1 MGEKNSPY
9 VKDDVVE
16 SLWVRIKGM
25 KSKGDDV
32 VGVCYWLLSQDVGS
46 GESFYRQLGE
56 ISGSVALV
64 LMGFLWKISTSRHQ
78 LQISCSDKQPWK
90 CSVGESL

>member
-1 MGEKNSPY
+1 MGEKNSPC

-32 VGVCYWLLSQDVGS
+32 VGVCY
-46 GESFYRQLGE
+46 
-56 ISGSVALV
+56 
-64 LMGFLWKISTSRHQ
+64 
-78 LQISCSDKQPWK
+78 
-90 CSVGESL
+90 